1 MYGDV
6 RGNAFSSAG
15 PSISLP
21 QDPIMPDASLAM
33 GLDDDFSW
41 EMIGLGLDE
50 PLPQQD
56 FIDELL
62 VYPPSFP
69 LILSTQFPILASR
82 LYCLGI
88 LYVHV
93 SYPACKVV
101 VFTGPSLWITR
112 PPHAPNR
119 DYSLSFDMTS
129 SKMRRIVRHALSNS
143 FQTFNLF
150 RKNSPV
156 NSNHPSAPLHGGN
169 ESRTSHA
176 PSNLLAIRHV
186 DASKFN
192 YPQIRQYARDFLRQ
206 SEEVRGK

>member
-62 VYPPSFP
+62 VYPPF
-69 LILSTQFPILASR
+69 LS
-82 LYCLGI
+82 
-88 LYVHV
+88 
-93 SYPACKVV
+93 
-101 VFTGPSLWITR
+101 
-112 PPHAPNR
+112 
-119 DYSLSFDMTS
+119 
-129 SKMRRIVRHALSNS
+129 SNS
-143 FQTFNLF
+143 FHPIPYSCLQTVLPGCSLCPRFI
-150 RKNSPV
+150 
-156 NSNHPSAPLHGGN
+156 PSMQSGRVYRPFALDY
-169 ESRTSHA
+169 T
-176 PSNLLAIRHV
+176 PSLC
-186 DASKFN
+186 
-192 YPQIRQYARDFLRQ
+192 PQP
-206 SEEVRGK
+206 